1 MENTIYDLIII
12 GSGPAGLSAAIY
24 AQRACLNT
32 VVIEKTGISGGQIL
46 TTSEVDNYPGLPG
59 IGGFDLGMKMRQH
72 AENLNSQFVTGEVAK
87 IAKIQDIFH
96 ITLTDG
102 GILRSRTL
110 IIATG
115 ASHQKLGI
123 PGENSLT
130 GMGVSYCATCDGA
143 FFRGKDTAVIGGGDV
158 AVEDAIFLARICRH
172 VHVIHRRDRFRAA
185 KVLSDR
191 LLSLEN
197 VTVHWNS
204 IPLSIVGENTVSGL
218 TIEDKETKV
227 QKTLDVNGV
236 FIAIG
241 MAPDTDLVRGLI
253 DLNPAG
259 YIAADETCRTS
270 VPGIFAAGDV
280 RTKQLRQVVSAVS
293 DGANAVYSAQRY
305 LEEGR

>member
-32 VVIEKTGISGGQIL
+32 VVIEKIGISGGQIL

-87 IAKIQDIFH
+87 IAKIQDIFQ

>member
-87 IAKIQDIFH
+87 IAKIQDIFQ

-143 FFRGKDTAVIGGGDV
+143 FFRGKDTTVIGGGDV

>member
-87 IAKIQDIFH
+87 IAKIQDIFQ

-241 MAPDTDLVRGLI
+241 MAPDTDLVRGII

>member
-87 IAKIQDIFH
+87 IAKIQNIFQ

-253 DLNPAG
+253 DLNSAG